1 MGGNLKDKRHVSEIL
16 SRKDVRREDA
26 LSVGE
31 RCGCN
36 LSETRTLA
44 AAVEIEAPL
53 RPTAVF
59 VAWPGSRFT

>member
-1 MGGNLKDKRHVSEIL
+1 MGGNLKDKRHVSNML
-16 SRKDVRREDA
+16 GRKDDLNEDA
-26 LSVGE
+26 MSVAE
-31 RCGCN
+31 RCGCD
-36 LSETRTLA
+36 LSETRTLV